1 MLSLCLEKYDGRYI
15 LKNTALAPHIQEK
28 LLQHSR
34 FSPLQRLM
42 ILVLIGICVNVPLI
56 TRAAAADLVVFAA
69 ASLKEALD
77 EQVKVF
83 SASNK
88 DTQIRMSYAGSNAL
102 AKQIENGAPAQIFI
116 SADEEWMDYV
126 TQKNLVVASTRRDI
140 VKNELVIIAPATST
154 VKLDVAPGF
163 ALASALG
170 NGRLS
175 LANPDVVP
183 AGKYA
188 KAALTKL
195 GVWGTVDTKIAG
207 AENVR
212 AALAFV
218 ARGET
223 PLGIVY
229 RTDALAEPRV
239 RVVAAFPGEL
249 HAPIVYPAA
258 IVAGQDS
265 PAARALLD
273 ALSGVTARVV
283 WQKYGF
289 VVAK

>member
-1 MLSLCLEKYDGRYI
+1 MFTLTFAANL
-15 LKNTALAPHIQEK
+15 
-28 LLQHSR
+28 
-34 FSPLQRLM
+34 
-42 ILVLIGICVNVPLI
+42 
-56 TRAAAADLVVFAA
+56 AAAELTVFAA

-77 EQVKVF
+77 EQVKVI
-83 SASNK
+83 SASHK
-88 DTQIRMSYAGSNAL
+88 DMQIRVSYAGSNAL
-102 AKQIENGAPAQIFI
+102 AKQIESGAPAQLFI
-116 SADEEWMDYV
+116 SADEAWMDYV
-126 TQKNLVVASTRRDI
+126 TQKNLIVASTRRDM
-140 VKNELVIIAPATST
+140 VKNELVIIAPTASLVT
-154 VKLDVAPGF
+154 LDIAPGF
-163 ALASALG
+163 ALAAALG

-188 KAALTKL
+188 RAALTKL
-195 GVWGTVDTKIAG
+195 GVWDTVDTKIAG

-218 ARGET
+218 ARGEA

-229 RTDALAEPRV
+229 RTDARAEPRV
-239 RVVAAFPGEL
+239 RVVAAFPGGL

-273 ALSGVTARVV
+273 ALTSANASAV

-289 VVAK
+289 VVTK

>member
-1 MLSLCLEKYDGRYI
+1 VQL
-15 LKNTALAPHIQEK
+15 
-28 LLQHSR
+28 
-34 FSPLQRLM
+34 
-42 ILVLIGICVNVPLI
+42 VNVESASI
-56 TRAAAADLVVFAA
+56 KTSVRRMFGAALLA
-69 ASLKEALD
+69 ASLLVVTPLALAADVTIFAASSLKDALD

-83 SASNK
+83 LSTNQNV
-88 DTQIRMSYAGSNAL
+88 QIRLSYAGSNAL
-102 AKQIENGAPAQIFI
+102 AKQIESGAPAQLFI
-116 SADEEWMDYV
+116 SADEAWMDYLAK
-126 TQKNLVVASTRRDI
+126 KNLVIDSTRRDL
-140 VKNELVIIAPATST
+140 VKNELVLIAPVSSP

-163 ALASALG
+163 AIAAALG

-195 GVWGTVDTKIAG
+195 GVWGTVDQKIAG

-229 RTDALAEPRV
+229 RTDAMAEPRV
-239 RVVAAFPGEL
+239 RVVAAFPGAL

-258 IVAGQDS
+258 IVTGQDS
-265 PAARALLD
+265 PAARALLA
-273 ALSGVTARVV
+273 ALTNAKATAV
-283 WQKYGF
+283 WKKFGF
-289 VVAK
+289 DVAK

>member
-1 MLSLCLEKYDGRYI
+1 M
-15 LKNTALAPHIQEK
+15 
-28 LLQHSR
+28 
-34 FSPLQRLM
+34 
-42 ILVLIGICVNVPLI
+42 
-56 TRAAAADLVVFAA
+56 
-69 ASLKEALD
+69 KEALD
-77 EQVKVF
+77 ANVKEFTAQTGHVV
-83 SASNK
+83 
-88 DTQIRMSYAGSNAL
+88 RVSYAGSNAL
-102 AKQIENGAPAQIFI
+102 AKQIENGAPAQLFI
-116 SADEEWMDYV
+116 SADEAWMDYIA
-126 TQKNLVVASTRRDI
+126 QKNLIVAGTRRDI
-140 VKNELVIIAPATST
+140 VKNELVIIAPALST
-154 VKLDVAPGF
+154 VKLDIAPGF
-163 ALASALG
+163 ALAAALG

-175 LANPDVVP
+175 LANPDIVP

-188 KAALTKL
+188 KAALTQL
-195 GVWGTVDTKIAG
+195 GVWGTVNTKIAG

-239 RVVAAFPGEL
+239 RMVAAFPRDL

-273 ALSGVTARVV
+273 ALSSANARVV
-283 WQKYGF
+283 WQKFGF